1 MLRWLRGLVGRVAPA
16 PALSEADRIVLDLV
30 GDRGEVSWERLVRE
44 AADVGIGE
52 AELHEIVYGKP
63 LPQPRVAVQAVVKR

>member
-1 MLRWLRGLVGRVAPA
+1 MFGWLRGRGRKATQAPV
-16 PALSEADRIVLDLV
+16 LSEADRVVMDLV
-30 GDRGEVSWERLVRE
+30 GNRKEVSWERLVRE

-63 LPQPRVAVQAVVKR
+63 LPQPALVVQAVGEP